1 VSQPDTLTGRT
12 VAGKYAVKERIGAG
26 GMGAVYRAL
35 HLQTGGE
42 VAVKFLHGTA
52 ALDDNAVKRFQLEAK
67 NAAQLRH
74 ANTIRVTDFG
84 VDQGMFYLVM
94 EHLVGRPLNVAIATQ
109 GPFPWRRAVHIT
121 RQVLAS
127 LWEAHEHSRLIIHRD
142 IKPGNI
148 FLVDLPG
155 MSDHVKV
162 LDFGIARSLAGT
174 GAGTQGFIG
183 TPYYMAP
190 ELWKGEL
197 VDARTDL
204 YALGCVV
211 FEMLAGGPPFV
222 PPPSATEVLLP
233 LLQMHCNEAPPRTVE
248 AVEGVPPA
256 LAAWVDRL
264 LRKDRAERPPSARE
278 ALEELDRVAREAD
291 VAEMAAEAAPAASRP
306 PEPVRAAPSLRR
318 PTPRAA
324 VADTEVAELEPGPAV
339 TPPTRGR
346 SVDEQAKAEADEKA
360 KAEAKA
366 AAEEKARAEAEE
378 QAKAQAEAEAEAEAR
393 EKAKAEAREKA
404 KAEAREKAKAEAR
417 EKAKAKAEAR
427 EKAKAAAREKAK
439 AGGGD
444 RKGLSPL
451 VIAALV
457 FVPIALVAVA
467 LIVSS
472 DSPAPDLS
480 GSRRGTM
487 VFDENAPRGGL
498 QFTYRARLSE
508 KDHVDDEGNRIGD
521 AGLVLARDRMNYH
534 YNFARDEEDGYDQG
548 VDSEDTVA
556 MFGHLVGRALSPEMK
571 RVILEGTPLVEVEV
585 YDNGLGVE
593 ILGP

>member
-1 VSQPDTLTGRT
+1 MSQPDTLTGRT

-393 EKAKAEAREKA
+393 EKAKA
-404 KAEAREKAKAEAR
+404 
-417 EKAKAKAEAR
+417 
-427 EKAKAAAREKAK
+427 AAREKAK